1 MGKFLEK
8 QQILHKQT
16 IEIKEVKQ
24 MATLKNNY
32 SSSQTADFHPS
43 LRVSIKH
50 STLQP

>member
-1 MGKFLEK
+1 MSHFLEK

-16 IEIKEVKQ
+16 IESKEVKQ

-43 LRVSIKH
+43 LRVSRKH
-50 STLQP
+50 LTLQP